1 METTVFLEKK
11 ISVSAK
17 ELNTVKQFSIDD
29 IVLKKA
35 ITLVENKCSEDGFVL
50 PGSITLLSRSMG
62 YFETARFTGDTN
74 YYVKLRCTVLYPVDG
89 ARVSGQVIR
98 KNKMGLYVQHRN
110 AVHIQVPRDLHIGDQ
125 QYDEVEIG
133 DTIIVE
139 LKRSKFT
146 INDAFI
152 LSSGAFISKEQN
164 GAPKVA
170 PKAEAELEEKEAAPA
185 PEEAALAPEE
195 APEEVAPAPEEVS
208 EEVAPAP
215 EEVPEEVVAAPE
227 EVAPAPVAPP
237 APIAPVRK
245 IKSLKPNTVKATPAP
260 AVNP

>member
-62 YFETARFTGDTN
+62 YFEAARFTGDTN

-152 LSSGAFISKEQN
+152 LSSGAFISKEQS

-170 PKAEAELEEKEAAPA
+170 PRTEAELEVKEAPPAPEEAVPAPEEAPEEAAPA
-185 PEEAALAPEE
+185 PEEAAPAPEE
-195 APEEVAPAPEEVS
+195 APEEA
-208 EEVAPAP
+208 
-215 EEVPEEVVAAPE
+215 
-227 EVAPAPVAPP
+227 APAPVAPP
-237 APIAPVRK
+237 ISIAPMRK
-245 IKSLKPNTVKATPAP
+245 NKSLKPTTVKTTPVP

>member
-152 LSSGAFISKEQN
+152 LSSGAFISKEQI

-170 PKAEAELEEKEAAPA
+170 PKAEAELEEK
-185 PEEAALAPEE
+185 EAALAPEE

-208 EEVAPAP
+208 DEVAPAP
-215 EEVPEEVVAAPE
+215 DKVPEEAP
-227 EVAPAPVAPP
+227 PAPVAPP
-237 APIAPVRK
+237 ISIAPMRK
-245 IKSLKPNTVKATPAP
+245 IKSLKTNSVKATPAP

>member
-35 ITLVENKCSEDGFVL
+35 IILVENKCSEDGFVL

-62 YFETARFTGDTN
+62 YFEAARFTGDTN

-133 DTIIVE
+133 DTIMVE

-152 LSSGAFISKEQN
+152 LSSGAFISKEQS

-170 PKAEAELEEKEAAPA
+170 PRTEAELEVKEAPPA
-185 PEEAALAPEE
+185 PEEAPPAPAP

-208 EEVAPAP
+208 EEAAPAP
-215 EEVPEEVVAAPE
+215 EEVPEEAP
-227 EVAPAPVAPP
+227 PAPVAPP
-237 APIAPVRK
+237 ISIVPIRK
-245 IKSLKPNTVKATPAP
+245 IKSLKPTTVNTTLIP

>member
-62 YFETARFTGDTN
+62 YFEAARFTGDTN

-133 DTIIVE
+133 DTIMVE

-152 LSSGAFISKEQN
+152 LSSGAFISKEQS

-170 PKAEAELEEKEAAPA
+170 PRTEAELEVKEAPPAPA
-185 PEEAALAPEE
+185 PAP
-195 APEEVAPAPEEVS
+195 ASAPEEVS
-208 EEVAPAP
+208 EEAAPAPAP
-215 EEVPEEVVAAPE
+215 EEVPEE
-227 EVAPAPVAPP
+227 APP
-237 APIAPVRK
+237 ISIVPMRK
-245 IKSLKPNTVKATPAP
+245 NKSLKPSTVKTTPIP